1 MRSTLLM
8 FGLLIASGCAD
19 ASRDRNPLQSQIGK
33 NCIVYFRK
41 DALGMGSDVPT
52 LVTTGVMNGAEVTQI
67 GELLEVERDW
77 IVIGYDGR
85 LFHIPRESI
94 QMVEFGKHSS
104 TRAGLSEPIL
114 QKASPEHGHHEH

>member
-1 MRSTLLM
+1 MRTTLM
-8 FGLLIASGCAD
+8 MCGLLIASGCAD
-19 ASRDRNPLQSQIGK
+19 AARDRNPMQSQIGK

-41 DALGMGSDVPT
+41 DALGMGSDVPAS
-52 LVTTGVMNGAEVTQI
+52 VTTGNMNGAEVTQI
-67 GELLEVERDW
+67 GELLEAERDW

-104 TRAGLSEPIL
+104 TRSDLAQPIPT
-114 QKASPEHGHHEH
+114 K